1 MSLVSPQNKL
11 KIEVC
16 TICFKKI
23 RDACFSPP
31 QFGSTENVLF
41 SPTTKKR
48 WLPTYYFNKDMFVTK
63 TEQDCGDFSMDIFCP
78 QRATPSTVATCW
90 IFFTGRRLD
99 LKNDLPIF
107 VVIFCHSELHQYVWG
122 NSQMPRNNALWK
134 CLFFFCCLFL
144 QWLVYSCYWGPKT
157 NTDRS
162 NNAYS
167 KNARFGARKGLLWR
181 CICRSFK
188 SSNVQLI
195 PEVDFSRRSFKKTHW
210 IT

>member
-31 QFGSTENVLF
+31 KFGSTENVFFHPPQKRDDSQLTF
-41 SPTTKKR
+41 STR
-48 WLPTYYFNKDMFVTK
+48 TYSWQKLNKTVV
-63 TEQDCGDFSMDIFCP
+63 IF
-78 QRATPSTVATCW
+78 QW
-90 IFFTGRRLD
+90 IFFV
-99 LKNDLPIF
+99 LKGQHHQLLQPVESSSQVDGLTWKMIF
-107 VVIFCHSELHQYVWG
+107 HFLSWFFCHSELHQYVWG

-134 CLFFFCCLFL
+134 CLFFFCCLFR

-157 NTDRS
+157 NIDRS

-167 KNARFGARKGLLWR
+167 KYARFGTRRGLLEEV
-181 CICRSFK
+181 CI
-188 SSNVQLI
+188 
-195 PEVDFSRRSFKKTHW
+195 EVFNLAILNWSRKYIFKKL
-210 IT
+210 